1 MTSAFAGALP
11 PLSVVGEKVAD
22 PTARQ
27 VARGVCRRFDRLGH
41 AALTEFV
48 LGSGRRADVL
58 ALGPGGEIALV
69 EIKSC
74 LPDFRADA
82 KWADYLD
89 YCERYYFA
97 VPRGFP
103 LEALPA
109 DQGLILADGYDAE
122 VLREAE
128 PRPMAAARRK
138 ALTLRF
144 AMTAARRLRP
154 FLDPGAAG
162 SDLPA

>member
-1 MTSAFAGALP
+1 MTSAIAAAAP
-11 PLSVVGEKVAD
+11 PPSVVPEAPDD
-22 PTARQ
+22 PIARQ
-27 VARGVCRRFDRLGH
+27 VARGVCRRLDQLGH

-48 LGSGRRADVL
+48 LATGRRADIL
-58 ALGPGGEIALV
+58 ALGPAGELAIV

-74 LPDFRADA
+74 LADFRADG
-82 KWADYLD
+82 KWADYLG

-103 LEALPA
+103 LEVLPE

-122 VLREAE
+122 ILREA
-128 PRPMAAARRK
+128 PHRPLSAARRK

-144 AMTAARRLRP
+144 GLVAARRLRLL
-154 FLDPGAAG
+154 LDPQAAAAE
-162 SDLPA
+162 SPA